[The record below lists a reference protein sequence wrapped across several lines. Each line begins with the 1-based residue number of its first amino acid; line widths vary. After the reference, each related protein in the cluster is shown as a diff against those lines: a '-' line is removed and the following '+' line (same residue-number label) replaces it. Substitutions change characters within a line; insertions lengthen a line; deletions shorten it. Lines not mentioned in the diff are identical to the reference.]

1 MFRLVLIFEFL
12 VDWINVPDSYV
23 LLLCYHAFAFV
34 VVVKNK
40 KRMNEWIRL
49 LIFTIV
55 GNNIT
60 RKNQFCYNNP

>member
-40 KRMNEWIRL
+40 KRMNE
-49 LIFTIV
+49 
-55 GNNIT
+55 
-60 RKNQFCYNNP
+60 